1 MDLDLGIVF
10 VAPGS
15 VTIESLLNIPS
26 WFPVGNMIHTSA
38 KPVSNLMWLVAFAN
52 LPELGMKCSQTCLPS
67 SQPSLMTCTG
77 GAANPYVG

>member
-1 MDLDLGIVF
+1 MYIFDINISQDETIKLVSGMDLDLGIVL

-52 LPELGMKCSQTCLPS
+52 LP
-67 SQPSLMTCTG
+67 
-77 GAANPYVG
+77 